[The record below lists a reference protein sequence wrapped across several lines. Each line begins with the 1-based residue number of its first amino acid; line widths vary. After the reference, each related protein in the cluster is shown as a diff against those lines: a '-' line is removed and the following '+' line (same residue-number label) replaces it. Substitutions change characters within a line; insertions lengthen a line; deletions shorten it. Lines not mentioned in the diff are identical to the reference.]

1 MKLIKGILIAIL
13 ATIAAAKCGPGYGSC
28 EKGKCCSKY
37 GYCGTSDSY
46 CGSGCQSE
54 FGTCHGSNSTKKTSN
69 TKSSKKSSTK
79 KTTTTI
85 TTITT
90 IGSLPTSANGK
101 CGKAY
106 GVCPSGKCCSKYGYC
121 GTSNDHCKVDRG
133 CKSEFGICEG
143 TSESTSELNN
153 TLTTVS
159 STVSTT
165 ASTIA
170 STTVPTTVTTTDS
183 TTVPT
188 TITTANSTTI
198 PTTVTTTVTPPTSTE
213 NKSLPTSTNGKCGSN
228 YGVCPSDLCC
238 SKYGYCGTSDDHCK
252 VDKGCKSEFGICKTT
267 NESTSTDTGSLPI
280 STDGRCGSDYGVCP
294 SNLCCSKYG
303 YCGTSDDHCKIDR
316 GCKSEFGICKTT
328 DESTST
334 DTGSLPISTDGRCG
348 SDYGVCPSNLCC
360 SKYGYCGTSDDHCQ
374 VERGCQSEFG
384 RCGEYV
390 SNSKLKYYYEC
401 KNKNHWALT
410 YDDGPYKY
418 DLKLL
423 DLLKKKG
430 VKATFFLNGDN
441 VMDITSSEGKKIV
454 RRMYSDGHVIGSH
467 TWSHADLEE
476 LDREGI
482 VSEMTKL
489 EDALYDIIG
498 KKPAFM
504 RPPFG
509 AGQDNEE
516 IASVLDSLGY
526 TAACIWNVDT
536 LDWDKT
542 GNVDYALGVF
552 KKYIGKPI
560 LSLNHCFYQDI
571 SEESLLKL
579 AEAEIDYML
588 SQGYTPVTMDVCLGL
603 DAYQN

>member
-1 MKLIKGILIAIL
+1 
-13 ATIAAAKCGPGYGSC
+13 CGPGYGSC

-170 STTVPTTVTTTDS
+170 STT
-183 TTVPT
+183 
-188 TITTANSTTI
+188 
-198 PTTVTTTVTPPTSTE
+198 
-213 NKSLPTSTNGKCGSN
+213 
-228 YGVCPSDLCC
+228 
-238 SKYGYCGTSDDHCK
+238 
-252 VDKGCKSEFGICKTT
+252 
-267 NESTSTDTGSLPI
+267 
-280 STDGRCGSDYGVCP
+280 
-294 SNLCCSKYG
+294 
-303 YCGTSDDHCKIDR
+303 
-316 GCKSEFGICKTT
+316 
-328 DESTST
+328 
-334 DTGSLPISTDGRCG
+334 
-348 SDYGVCPSNLCC
+348 
-360 SKYGYCGTSDDHCQ
+360 
-374 VERGCQSEFG
+374 
-384 RCGEYV
+384 
-390 SNSKLKYYYEC
+390 YYYEC

-482 VSEMTKL
+482 ISEMIKL

-542 GNVDYALGVF
+542 GN
-552 KKYIGKPI
+552 
-560 LSLNHCFYQDI
+560 
-571 SEESLLKL
+571 
-579 AEAEIDYML
+579 
-588 SQGYTPVTMDVCLGL
+588 
-603 DAYQN
+603 

>member
-69 TKSSKKSSTK
+69 TK
-79 KTTTTI
+79 
-85 TTITT
+85 
-90 IGSLPTSANGK
+90 
-101 CGKAY
+101 
-106 GVCPSGKCCSKYGYC
+106 
-121 GTSNDHCKVDRG
+121 
-133 CKSEFGICEG
+133 
-143 TSESTSELNN
+143 
-153 TLTTVS
+153 
-159 STVSTT
+159 
-165 ASTIA
+165 
-170 STTVPTTVTTTDS
+170 
-183 TTVPT
+183 
-188 TITTANSTTI
+188 
-198 PTTVTTTVTPPTSTE
+198 
-213 NKSLPTSTNGKCGSN
+213 
-228 YGVCPSDLCC
+228 
-238 SKYGYCGTSDDHCK
+238 
-252 VDKGCKSEFGICKTT
+252 
-267 NESTSTDTGSLPI
+267 
-280 STDGRCGSDYGVCP
+280 
-294 SNLCCSKYG
+294 
-303 YCGTSDDHCKIDR
+303 
-316 GCKSEFGICKTT
+316 
-328 DESTST
+328 
-334 DTGSLPISTDGRCG
+334 CG

-482 VSEMTKL
+482 ISEMIKL

-603 DAYQN
+603 DAYQ